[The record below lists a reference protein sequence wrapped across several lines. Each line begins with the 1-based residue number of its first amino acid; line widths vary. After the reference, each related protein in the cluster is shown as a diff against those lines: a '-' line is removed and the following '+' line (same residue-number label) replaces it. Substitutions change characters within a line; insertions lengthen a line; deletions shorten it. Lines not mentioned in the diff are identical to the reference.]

1 MWSFKNWLKKTS
13 INKRDK
19 KNGKQSNHQGSGTIG
34 DSNNKRETSG
44 FDQEIAEPVIHVFSE
59 P

>member
-1 MWSFKNWLKKTS
+1 MLSFKNWIKKST
-13 INKRDK
+13 IKKRD

-34 DSNNKRETSG
+34 HSNNKREASG
-44 FDQEIAEPVIHVFSE
+44 FDQEIPEPIVHVFSE